1 MLINFSAGGGQ
12 RGWVFRSRDLT
23 DTGVASSVGPAFV
36 AANDSRVVV
45 MRRNFYDNALS
56 QKSTHFTEL
65 ALDGSK
71 LGEKILSD
79 NGDAAEVAG
88 GYSLGLIETGDY
100 AGYTA
105 FTFQET
111 GGGSRVGIV
120 DIQSTGKVVINTGM
134 IASFQGVIEAASAAG
149 DLWVTYSS
157 GTPNTDLVILDESAA
172 TDYVGSVLE
181 ITLTDFWS
189 SYTNCFAV
197 NSSGHLVGA
206 GRDIGVDP
214 DPLILCA
221 IDTGGAIQASSGY
234 RLLTDVNDAHVA
246 RYIALDA
253 SDNVYVFFS
262 VTDASPSSTYYC
274 VAKFNSSLTFQWAKR
289 IFGPTNYFVN
299 YSMIV
304 SNDGNYLHMFFG
316 TTTSDDGWVVTLN
329 TSDGSEDSE
338 FAIDDLETNW
348 AIGDPYVSKNS
359 DSIFVVWDG
368 RYSLYYTG
376 FILLKCTSEMLRAGG
391 NYGNIKF
398 TATSVFSFSS
408 ITLTTVTPAVSTS
421 ALSVTQTD
429 VSSDFVF
436 GSPNTGNTETL
447 KEIV

>member
-1 MLINFSAGGGQ
+1 MLTHFAAGGDQ

-23 DTGVASSVGPAFV
+23 DTGSASSSYPASVG
-36 AANDSRVVV
+36 ANDSRVVV

-88 GYSLGLIETGDY
+88 QYALGLIETGDY

-105 FTFQET
+105 FTFQDST
-111 GGGSRVGIV
+111 AGRVGIV
-120 DIQSTGKVVINTGM
+120 DIQSTGKVAVNTGM
-134 IASFQGVIEAASAAG
+134 TNSIQGVHLSDSAAG
-149 DLWVTYSS
+149 DLWVAYSAS
-157 GTPNTDLVILDESAA
+157 ADTDLVILDESAA

-181 ITLTDFWS
+181 TTLTDLRA
-189 SYTNCFAV
+189 SYNGCYAV
-197 NSSGHLVGA
+197 NSSGHLVIA

-214 DPLILCA
+214 DPIILCA
-221 IDTGGAIQASSGY
+221 IDTGGTIQASSGY
-234 RLLTDVNDAHVA
+234 RYLTATGDSHDP
-246 RYIALDA
+246 RYIVLDA
-253 SDNVYVFFS
+253 SDNVYVFFV
-262 VTDASPSSTYYC
+262 VTDASPASTYYC
-274 VAKFNSSLTFQWAKR
+274 VAKFNSSLTVQWAKR
-289 IFGPTNYFVN
+289 IYGPTNYFLN

-338 FAIDDLETNW
+338 FAIDDLESNW
-348 AIGDPYVSKNS
+348 AIGDPHVAKNS

-368 RYSLYYTG
+368 RYGTYFTG
-376 FILLKCTSEMLRAGG
+376 FILLKCTSGMLRAGG
-391 NYGNIKF
+391 TYGNIKF
-398 TATSVFSFSS
+398 TTTSVFSFAP
-408 ITLTTVTPAVSTS
+408 ITMTTVTPAVSTTT
-421 ALSVTQTD
+421 LSVTQTD

-436 GSPNTGNTETL
+436 GAPNTGNTETL
-447 KEIV
+447 TEIV